1 MELDWPFQLRARV
14 TFPLAAPF
22 EMPTELPGS
31 LELLNVLSPLIRD
44 LAQQGVIRNFRK
56 GAVIIQE
63 DDVGDSLFIL
73 LKGRAKAYSID
84 ADDREITFGS
94 FGPGEYFGEMALD
107 GGTRS
112 ASVMALETVQCS
124 VVTRDKVLGYLKSQ
138 PDFAMELVA
147 RVIARARKV
156 TESARNMALLDV
168 YERMV
173 RQLDLLA
180 GAGHGYPVE
189 LKGVTHSDIASQIGA
204 SREMVS
210 RLLKDLEKGG
220 YIELGIK
227 RLTLLKKL
235 PARW

>member
-14 TFPLAAPF
+14 PFPLAAPF
-22 EMPTELPGS
+22 EMPPELPGS

-73 LKGRAKAYSID
+73 LNSID

-112 ASVMALETVQCS
+112 ASVMALEAVQCS

-180 GAGHGYPVE
+180 GPGHGYPVE